1 MKNMRERNA
10 KLATFFLVL
19 VVFGI
24 LIFYNMSS
32 MIPNQTNQ
40 SAESSQTKAPA
51 PIRMPGGSAAIFVPA
66 VDSENKGILG
76 KFEVQVL
83 PGNGKTLTNIEHLLY
98 FVDTQFSIQT
108 AKLVA
113 ANITGADISKYNM
126 IFDIDLGIN
135 DTRVIEGPSA
145 GAALTI
151 ATIAAIENKTVRPD
165 VMITGTINL
174 DGTIGKVGKVAEKA
188 KAAKAG
194 GAKIFLVPQGEGLR
208 QNFEVETSCEQTGNI
223 RVCRTEYKPTQ
234 AASSDENG
242 LIVRE
247 VSNIQDA
254 LKYFLQ

>member
-1 MKNMRERNA
+1 MKNMEERNA

-24 LIFYNMSS
+24 LIFYNMSPAN
-32 MIPNQTNQ
+32 PNQTNQ
-40 SAESSQTKAPA
+40 SVESSQTKAPA
-51 PIRMPGGSAAIFVPA
+51 PIRMPEGSAAIFVPA

-126 IFDIDLGIN
+126 IFGIDLGVN
-135 DTRVIEGPSA
+135 ETRVVEGPSA

-194 GAKIFLVPQGEGLR
+194 GAKIFLVPQGEGLK
-208 QNFEVETSCEQTGNI
+208 QTFDVETSCEQTGGI
-223 RVCRTEYKPTQ
+223 RACRTEYKPIQTV
-234 AASSDENG
+234 SLDENG